1 MPAAADDVEAELKT
15 WRGRLAA
22 ASRNVSELSELP
34 QYGAVR
40 AIAGGSGRLGQEARG
55 LVATMDE
62 LRQGV
67 LLIGAALDRAEQAH
81 KGSARLWRTRTQR
94 LARPDALVGD
104 ALKILHGASITVDLS
119 DTPVLHRRLLA
130 GPRATV
136 TVSPE
141 TLLRTMDAAFDRA
154 REQLARITDAADAAT
169 SLGARLAAAISRLP
183 APAELATRLAAV
195 DAPAQAT
202 GQAQT
207 AEPAQI
213 ASAISLRSQR
223 DPLDRLDALQA
234 LSPDVD
240 AALEAFDRAQHGMA
254 GAQRVMTTLQAAAA
268 HAEAAADAST
278 AAVATSLPAVD
289 NAAMR
294 ELAAWLDRIGRTLA
308 AGRTDAASLGLSNWQ
323 ALHDQAAAAVR
334 ACDDAARAALARRD
348 ELRARLGALRAK
360 RRARAPESAAL
371 DALEAAAKA
380 TLARTP
386 LDLEQAARD
395 LAAYEAAL
403 ARR

>member
-1 MPAAADDVEAELKT
+1 MPAAADVEAELRI

-40 AIAGGSGRLGQEARG
+40 AIAGGPGRLGQEARG

-62 LRQGV
+62 LWQGV

-81 KGSARLWRTRTQR
+81 KGSARLWR
-94 LARPDALVGD
+94 PDALAGD
-104 ALKILHGASITVDLS
+104 ALKILRGASITVDLS

-141 TLLRTMDAAFDRA
+141 TLLQTMDAAFDRA
-154 REQLARITDAADAAT
+154 REQLARIADAADAAA

-183 APAELATRLAAV
+183 APAELAARLAAA
-195 DAPAQAT
+195 DAPAQA
-202 GQAQT
+202 
-207 AEPAQI
+207 
-213 ASAISLRSQR
+213 ASQVQ

-234 LSPDVD
+234 LSLAVD
-240 AALEAFDRAQHGMA
+240 AALEAFDRAQHGVA
-254 GAQRVMTTLQAAAA
+254 AAQRAMAALQAAAA
-268 HAEAAADAST
+268 HAEATADAGT
-278 AAVATSLPAVD
+278 AAVTTPLPAVD
-289 NAAMR
+289 DAAVR

-308 AGRTDAASLGLSNWQ
+308 AGRTDAALLGLSNWQ

-334 ACDDAARAALARRD
+334 ARSDAACAALARRD

-360 RRARAPESAAL
+360 RRARVPESAAL
-371 DALEAAAKA
+371 DSLEAAAKA

-403 ARR
+403 AQC

>member
-1 MPAAADDVEAELKT
+1 MPAAADVEAELRI

-40 AIAGGSGRLGQEARG
+40 AIAGGPGRLGQEARG
-55 LVATMDE
+55 LVATMGE
-62 LRQGV
+62 LWQGV

-94 LARPDALVGD
+94 LARPDALAGD
-104 ALKILHGASITVDLS
+104 ALKILRGASITVDLS

-141 TLLRTMDAAFDRA
+141 TLLQTMDAAFDRA
-154 REQLARITDAADAAT
+154 REQLARIADAADAAA
-169 SLGARLAAAISRLP
+169 SLGVRLAAAISRLP
-183 APAELATRLAAV
+183 APAELAARLAAA
-195 DAPAQAT
+195 DAPAQA
-202 GQAQT
+202 
-207 AEPAQI
+207 
-213 ASAISLRSQR
+213 ASQVQ

-234 LSPDVD
+234 LSLAVD
-240 AALEAFDRAQHGMA
+240 AALEAFDRAQHGVA
-254 GAQRVMTTLQAAAA
+254 AAQRAMAALQAAAA
-268 HAEAAADAST
+268 HAEATADAGT
-278 AAVATSLPAVD
+278 AAVTTPLPAVD
-289 NAAMR
+289 DAAVR

-308 AGRTDAASLGLSNWQ
+308 AGRTDAALLGLSNWQ

-334 ACDDAARAALARRD
+334 ARSDAACAALARRD

-360 RRARAPESAAL
+360 RRARVPESAAL
-371 DALEAAAKA
+371 DSLEAAAKA

-403 ARR
+403 AQC